1 MLLEFHLKLFV
12 VCFQL
17 TILGLGLL
25 KNVSCLQK
33 LDLLEQKRGQI
44 TTVILLET
52 VDNGQCSS
60 SVRIDLLS
68 STTEQDSG
76 GGLVV
81 ILVVTPITS
90 LMFAPMVIS
99 ATTTLLL
106 TIAGFPSLSQSKI
119 RSLRV
124 LCNTEDRYFAKAVG

>member
-33 LDLLEQKRGQI
+33 LNGLEQKRGQI

-52 VDNGQCSS
+52 VDNGQCSC

-68 STTEQDSG
+68 STTEQDSCG
-76 GGLVV
+76 GQLL
-81 ILVVTPITS
+81 ILLVTPLSS
-90 LMFAPMVIS
+90 LMSTPMVIS
-99 ATTTLLL
+99 TTPLLL
-106 TIAGFPSLSQSKI
+106 AVAGFTSLTQSKI
-119 RSLRV
+119 RSIRV
-124 LCNTEDRYFAKAVG
+124 LCNTEGRYFAKAVR